1 MATSARAP
9 GQSRK
14 QDASDATGANDA
26 GKGLRRS
33 LVEQQILDRA
43 ADLFAERGV
52 AGTTLQDVANSLGIS
67 RPALYYYVRSKKAIL
82 ERLVENLSGQDAR
95 ALDAIRRR
103 RRGTPAEK
111 LYEMAHQ
118 IALNASTHPKQSR
131 ILTENKHQLPKDL
144 AEADRTAERSIL
156 RSIQTTIDDGLRAG
170 DFRSVDPRTA
180 ALSIIGM
187 CVWTAW
193 WVGESPPNPEA
204 LADQIAEQAV
214 ASIASH
220 DGTEDRGDPTAI
232 IRAMRENL
240 SQLERLV

>member
-26 GKGLRRS
+26 GKGLRRR

-144 AEADRTAERSIL
+144 AEADRARYGVFRQAEFGDIQIDRLIL
-156 RSIQTTIDDGLRAG
+156 QDILDRL
-170 DFRSVDPRTA
+170 
-180 ALSIIGM
+180 
-187 CVWTAW
+187 
-193 WVGESPPNPEA
+193 
-204 LADQIAEQAV
+204 IA
-214 ASIASH
+214 
-220 DGTEDRGDPTAI
+220 
-232 IRAMRENL
+232 IRKDILDWDKNKA
-240 SQLERLV
+240 